1 MRRRDKKG
9 VGVFLLVLL
18 LGVLAVLLPVLIPEE
33 GTRPFSSD
41 NPGKSGVKAIRDLL
55 AERGMRVQKW
65 EKEWNHLPPAQG
77 HVLFIIEP
85 ELRGV
90 GKKEMSSLRKWAER
104 GNTAVIWSSSGF
116 LLFEELGF
124 SSIPVEGD
132 GPQIVPV
139 AGSTEVWLRNIN
151 RLVLP
156 QNSRVRPGEG
166 IEAVLTDQRGEML
179 VARRELGQ
187 GQIFYIPDPEMITNR
202 FINREDNLALPLY
215 FASFAEK
222 TLWFDESGLRLAGEE
237 AFGEGPAQKLKDWFA
252 DQGIFAAAEA
262 GAALLL
268 WLYVRGKRFAAPRW
282 ETVERQRSQDEFVQ
296 ALASLYQAS
305 RLRRESLEILERS
318 FLREVSRMVGFPSGA
333 SRDRLEERIS
343 SLAGREAG
351 RRFRLLTEEMERK
364 KTKITEKE
372 LIRLAQEMEG
382 CRREIGKWKFRQQ
395 G

>member
-1 MRRRDKKG
+1 MQRRDKKW

-18 LGVLAVLLPVLIPEE
+18 LGASAVLFPLLIPEE
-33 GTRPFSSD
+33 TTRPFSSD

-55 AERGMRVQKW
+55 TERGMRVQKW
-65 EKEWNHLPPAQG
+65 EKEWNHLPHTQG
-77 HVLFIIEP
+77 HVFFIIEP

-90 GKKEMSSLRKWAER
+90 SKKEISSLRKWAER

-116 LLFEELGF
+116 LLFDELGF
-124 SSIPVEGD
+124 SPIPGGS
-132 GPQIVPV
+132 GPQTVSV
-139 AGSTEVWLRNIN
+139 ADSNEAWLRHIN
-151 RLVLP
+151 RLMLP
-156 QNSRVRPGEG
+156 QNSRIRPGEE
-166 IEAVLTDQRGEML
+166 IEAVLTDHRGEIL
-179 VARRELGQ
+179 VARKELGR
-187 GQIFYIPDPEMITNR
+187 GQIFYIPEPEMITNR

-318 FLREVSRMVGFPSGA
+318 FLRDVSRMVGFSSEA
-333 SRDRLEERIS
+333 SRDRLAERIS
-343 SLAGREAG
+343 TLAGGETG
-351 RRFRLLTEEMERK
+351 RRFRLLMEKMERK
-364 KTKITEKE
+364 KTRITEKE

-382 CRREIGKWKFRQQ
+382 CRREIRKWKFGQQ